1 MTTGITKVRNS
12 IIKWRREQGKL
23 RDVPIELR
31 SEAVQLLE
39 SHSWAEVSKQL
50 GISKATLSGWRK
62 STRGQSITPHVPEAI
77 SDAPGGESPQRY
89 SGDVSRF
96 VECIVDVPAAVERA
110 ALTVRLEMPDGVNLH
125 VDGPMDGYFVQG
137 LVQVVCE
144 ARGR

>member
-39 SHSWAEVSKQL
+39 SHSWSEVSEQL

-62 STRGQSITPHVPEAI
+62 SARGQSITPHVPQAI
-77 SDAPGGESPQRY
+77 TGAGAFTVCSPRTNEKILPRGVGTSKDKSKSTAQWSTTEPQRLKTSVVAPGGETF
-89 SGDVSRF
+89 F
-96 VECIVDVPAAVERA
+96 VFIEPSDR
-110 ALTVRLEMPDGVNLH
+110 
-125 VDGPMDGYFVQG
+125 
-137 LVQVVCE
+137 
-144 ARGR
+144 